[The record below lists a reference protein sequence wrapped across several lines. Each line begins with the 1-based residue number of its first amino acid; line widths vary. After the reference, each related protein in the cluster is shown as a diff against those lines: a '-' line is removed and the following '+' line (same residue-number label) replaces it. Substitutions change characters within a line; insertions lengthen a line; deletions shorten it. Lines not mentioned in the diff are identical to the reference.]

1 LIIKGKE
8 FYFMPNYQLVKNILK
23 LRDFILGYLVMI
35 YFSFFSTLYLYLP
48 LIVKDLSVEKTYIG
62 ILGTFYSLG
71 SVLSGF
77 FISPIIDKYKKY
89 TITFIRIALILQ
101 AILIFSLLLFDNIY
115 YYIIVL
121 LSIGLTGAF
130 YIGTCF
136 SLSNNRG
143 ITVSI
148 SSLGFLIGYFI
159 GSIVN
164 NYKFMFISIF
174 FLYILGFILLFL
186 FILKKNESNYTQAID
201 NNNDSIKIFF
211 KNINIYLPLVFRH
224 SGAAMI
230 WLFFT
235 YILLNYYH
243 LDLKAIGILN
253 AINIVVQTF
262 SNPLLAIFVYKINK
276 KLISFILV
284 IFGYFLS
291 ALYFILFYF
300 VKDFHLLCILQ
311 VLLGLSFS
319 SLYLGN
325 IENLILNNKEK
336 ITALSLL
343 SSVMSLSNLIGS
355 FLGTILFNLG
365 YKFMFFVAFIL
376 SFLALVFYILGNY
389 KNIFNIMKAQ
399 EI

>member
-1 LIIKGKE
+1 
-8 FYFMPNYQLVKNILK
+8 MPNYQLVKDILK
-23 LRDFILGYLVMI
+23 LRDFILGYLVMV

-48 LIVKDLSVEKTYIG
+48 LIVKDLRVENSYIG

-89 TITFIRIALILQ
+89 TITFIRSALIIQ

-148 SSLGFLIGYFI
+148 SSIGFLIGYFI

-164 NYKFMFISIF
+164 NYKVMFIFIF

-186 FILKKNESNYTQAID
+186 FILRKNESNYTQGID
-201 NNNDSIKIFF
+201 NNNDSIKIFL

-262 SNPLLAIFVYKINK
+262 SNPILAIFVYKINR

-284 IFGYFLS
+284 AFGYFLS

-300 VKDFHLLCILQ
+300 VKDFHLLFILQ

-343 SSVMSLSNLIGS
+343 SSIMSLSNLIGS
-355 FLGTILFNLG
+355 FIGTILFNLG

>member
-1 LIIKGKE
+1 
-8 FYFMPNYQLVKNILK
+8 MPNYQLVKNILK

>member
-1 LIIKGKE
+1 MYNYSLI
-8 FYFMPNYQLVKNILK
+8 KNILK
-23 LRDFILGYLVMI
+23 LRDFILGYLVMV

-48 LIVKDLSVEKTYIG
+48 LIVKNLGIENSYIG
-62 ILGTFYSLG
+62 ILGIFYSLG

-77 FISPIIDKYKKY
+77 FISPIIDKYKRY
-89 TITFIRIALILQ
+89 TLNFIKVALGVQATLIL
-101 AILIFSLLLFDNIY
+101 SLLFFDNIY

-121 LSIGLTGAF
+121 LLIGLTGAF

-164 NYKFMFISIF
+164 NYKIMFIFIF
-174 FLYILGFILLFL
+174 FLYFLGFILLFL
-186 FILKKNESNYTQAID
+186 VVLKKSEENYNQNID
-201 NNNDSIKIFF
+201 NNDSIKVFL
-211 KNINIYLPLVFRH
+211 KNINIYLPLIFRH

-243 LDLKAIGILN
+243 LDLKAIGVLN
-253 AINIVVQTF
+253 AINIIVQTF
-262 SNPLLAIFVYKINK
+262 SNPILAILVYKVNK

-284 IFGYFLS
+284 IFGYLLS
-291 ALYFILFYF
+291 ALYFLLFYF
-300 VKDFHLLCILQ
+300 IKDFHLLFILQ
-311 VLLGLSFS
+311 IVLGLSFS

-325 IENLILNNKEK
+325 IEHLILNNKER

-343 SSVMSLSNLIGS
+343 SSIMSLSNLIGS
-355 FLGTILFNLG
+355 FLGTILFHLG

-376 SFLALVFYILGNY
+376 SFLALVFYVLGNY
-389 KNIFNIMKAQ
+389 KNFFNITKTKTM
-399 EI
+399 EV

>member
-1 LIIKGKE
+1 
-8 FYFMPNYQLVKNILK
+8 MPNYQLVKNILK

-48 LIVKDLSVEKTYIG
+48 LIVKDLSVENSYIG

-262 SNPLLAIFVYKINK
+262 SNPILAIFVYKINK

>member
-1 LIIKGKE
+1 
-8 FYFMPNYQLVKNILK
+8 MPNYQLVKNILK

-186 FILKKNESNYTQAID
+186 FILKK
-201 NNNDSIKIFF
+201 K
-211 KNINIYLPLVFRH
+211 
-224 SGAAMI
+224 
-230 WLFFT
+230 
-235 YILLNYYH
+235 
-243 LDLKAIGILN
+243 
-253 AINIVVQTF
+253 
-262 SNPLLAIFVYKINK
+262 
-276 KLISFILV
+276 
-284 IFGYFLS
+284 
-291 ALYFILFYF
+291 
-300 VKDFHLLCILQ
+300 
-311 VLLGLSFS
+311 
-319 SLYLGN
+319 
-325 IENLILNNKEK
+325 
-336 ITALSLL
+336 
-343 SSVMSLSNLIGS
+343 
-355 FLGTILFNLG
+355 
-365 YKFMFFVAFIL
+365 
-376 SFLALVFYILGNY
+376 
-389 KNIFNIMKAQ
+389 
-399 EI
+399 

>member
-1 LIIKGKE
+1 
-8 FYFMPNYQLVKNILK
+8 MPNYQLVKNILK

-262 SNPLLAIFVYKINK
+262 SNPILAIFVYKINK

>member
-1 LIIKGKE
+1 
-8 FYFMPNYQLVKNILK
+8 MPNYQLVKNILK

-48 LIVKDLSVEKTYIG
+48 LIVKDLSLENSYIG

-201 NNNDSIKIFF
+201 NNNDSIKIFL

>member
-1 LIIKGKE
+1 
-8 FYFMPNYQLVKNILK
+8 MPNYQLVKNILK

-201 NNNDSIKIFF
+201 NNNDSIKIFL

-262 SNPLLAIFVYKINK
+262 SNPILAIFVYKINK

>member
-1 LIIKGKE
+1 
-8 FYFMPNYQLVKNILK
+8 MPNYQLVKNILK

-201 NNNDSIKIFF
+201 NNNDSIKIFL

-343 SSVMSLSNLIGS
+343 SSIMSLSNLIGS

>member
-1 LIIKGKE
+1 MIIKGKE
-8 FYFMPNYQLVKNILK
+8 FYFIPNYQLVKNILK

-48 LIVKDLSVEKTYIG
+48 LIVKDLSLENSYIG

>member
-1 LIIKGKE
+1 
-8 FYFMPNYQLVKNILK
+8 MPNYQLVKNILK

-48 LIVKDLSVEKTYIG
+48 LIVKDLSLENSYIG

>member
-1 LIIKGKE
+1 
-8 FYFMPNYQLVKNILK
+8 MPNYQLVKNILK

-336 ITALSLL
+336 ITALSFL

>member
-1 LIIKGKE
+1 
-8 FYFMPNYQLVKNILK
+8 MPNYQLVKNILK

-89 TITFIRIALILQ
+89 TITFIRIALIIQ

-201 NNNDSIKIFF
+201 NNNDSIKIFL

-300 VKDFHLLCILQ
+300 VKDFHLLFILQ

>member
-1 LIIKGKE
+1 
-8 FYFMPNYQLVKNILK
+8 MPNYQLVKYIFK
-23 LRDFILGYLVMI
+23 LRDFILGYLVMV